1 MRCHFKSSNSD
12 WTRFQILAF
21 WSSPR
26 LRLGLGQI
34 ARTWNLVQ
42 SSYLKYYVKYMV
54 WKYVICVAM
63 IYSIETLCNIT
74 AVNPWWKWEFANHAS
89 ILEVVLYYFRR
100 LTATSQPSTLSY
112 SQQSVLMSKI
122 VMVIFY
128 VCQSWRCYPEAGSIP
143 GIAIFSSFLK
153 LPVDWYNPYL
163 TWVFIN

>member
-122 VMVIFY
+122 VMVIFLCLSVLTLLSRGWFY
-128 VCQSWRCYPEAGSIP
+128 TRDSDFSKLSE
-143 GIAIFSSFLK
+143 IARWL
-153 LPVDWYNPYL
+153 V
-163 TWVFIN
+163 